1 MHRLGRRLGARG
13 ARARLASQPP
23 ADRSR
28 LDMAAILASS
38 ADPNED
44 VRRCLDAVKAL
55 NDITSG
61 LGADVAVE
69 AVGVP
74 EAFELCTRLVLSRS

>member
-1 MHRLGRRLGARG
+1 MRAVVYHGPGRKSGEEVPKPTIR
-13 ARARLASQPP
+13 
-23 ADRSR
+23 
-28 LDMAAILASS
+28 
-38 ADPNED
+38 ED
-44 VRRCLDAVKAL
+44 TDAVVRVGRDDAVKAL

-74 EAFELCTRLVLSRS
+74 EAFELCTRLRS